1 MSGATGPKP
10 VDYDNIID
18 KEHRRQ
24 FWQRRMA
31 GFYGLV
37 FEAWP
42 LHKNDEGIGCK
53 VGGDPGPLIDY
64 LREGGPLSDD
74 DRESLAS
81 LIEAYDNLIKYKLRP
96 NGRPRGSITL
106 ETKAT
111 ECASYLVRMGKK
123 KWCREHGRVRA
134 SEAVT
139 DSLVV
144 RAIELVEAEF
154 PKARGKI
161 SKVDVRSGSNLTKC
175 MDWDQYVAEYLFE
188 AQWEILELAL
198 K

>member
-10 VDYDNIID
+10 LDYDNIID
-18 KEHRRQ
+18 KERRKQ
-24 FWQRRMA
+24 WWQRRMA

-37 FEAWP
+37 HEAWP
-42 LHKNDEGIGCK
+42 LQPSN
-53 VGGDPGPLIDY
+53 PGPLIDY
-64 LREGGPLSDD
+64 LRGDGPLSDD